1 MTVPGGPRDWS
12 PTRDDSHPTR
22 RTYSSRPVFVRT
34 PRRVHPSAWV
44 SLLLGLAGVAVVL
57 IPAPFGSTHAVVV
70 STVGIAAIALGF
82 HALRQH
88 GSDRPAKR
96 GIAVLGTLLGTLGTA
111 VMVFQLT
118 TFYLATGG
126 GTAIYGALGSMPM
139 FGSTSS
145 EVQDAG
151 PVTKQPALQ
160 GNERLTIAHL
170 EGAIVEELARTTP
183 PGSGWPSSLSV
194 GYGGVSV
201 VLPSG
206 QSLGKIPEGAKVIYA
221 RSADHLN
228 YSLVI
233 IGPETGVRVK
243 YDTQSGYI
251 TTD

>member
-1 MTVPGGPRDWS
+1 VPGGPRDWS
-12 PTRDDSHPTR
+12 PTGDGSHPTR
-22 RTYSSRPVFVRT
+22 RTYSSRPVFVRRS
-34 PRRVHPSAWV
+34 RRVHPSAWV
-44 SLLLGLAGVAVVL
+44 SLLLGVAGVAIVL
-57 IPAPFGSTHAVVV
+57 IPAPFGATHGVIV
-70 STVGIAAIALGF
+70 STVGIAAIGLGL
-82 HALRQH
+82 HALRRH
-88 GSDRPAKR
+88 GSDRPTKR
-96 GIAVLGTLLGTLGTA
+96 GIAVLGTLFGTLGTV

-126 GTAIYGALGSMPM
+126 GTAAYGLLGSMPM
-139 FGSTSS
+139 FGSSTS
-145 EVQDAG
+145 EVQDSA
-151 PVTKQPALQ
+151 PVKKPALQ

-183 PGSGWPSSLSV
+183 PGTGWPSSLAV
-194 GYGGVSV
+194 GSSGISV

-206 QSLGKIPEGAKVIYA
+206 QSLGKIPEGAKVVYA

-233 IGPETGVRVK
+233 IGPETGVRVM